1 MPCTLMV
8 MVLVNVLV
16 MVVHGNSRRSMAGA
30 AYAER
35 ALKVAKS
42 IAHFIFAMKKTQER
56 MRVQDCFETEG
67 A

>member
-1 MPCTLMV
+1 MV
-8 MVLVNVLV
+8 MVLVNVRV
-16 MVVHGNSRRSMAGA
+16 MVVHGNSRRSIAGA

-42 IAHFIFAMKKTQER
+42 IEHFIFAVKKTQER
-56 MRVQDCFETEG
+56 MEMKNCFETEG